1 MEKEVVMKIG
11 IITWF
16 TYENFGTKLQAIAL
30 QKYLKDNKHTPIL
43 LNFEP
48 PENEKIEEEGNI
60 LKKYK
65 NIENKK
71 LIIQKIKNKVYNFIE
86 EIGRRKYKNEL
97 LERSRKFRDII
108 RDNCVLSERIGT
120 SKEYIN
126 ACNEMDCLLFGSDQ
140 IWNPNWFHPFYYAN
154 YEEIV
159 VKKVAYAPSIGVTEI
174 KNFQK
179 EKYRK
184 SLETFSKIG
193 VREKTGKQIIQ
204 ELYEGTVEHVV
215 DPTLLHTKEEWRQI
229 LDLEKTDTSTQEKYI
244 CVYFLSENTK
254 HWKVVYTLAKREK
267 LKVKIIP
274 YVGTSFLRK
283 GDVVASASVQ
293 DFVSII
299 ENAQYVIT
307 DSFHATVFSVIFN
320 REFYTLERFDSKN
333 LLSQNSRIY
342 DFLSEIE
349 LEKRILP
356 FNTSKIDYS
365 ERINYNII
373 NGKLESLIKK
383 SKEFLN
389 DLVEVK

>member
-1 MEKEVVMKIG
+1 MMKVG

-16 TYENFGTKLQAIAL
+16 TYENYGTKLQAIAL
-30 QKYLKDNKHTPIL
+30 QRYLKNKKLNPVL
-43 LNFEP
+43 LNFAP
-48 PENEKIEEEGNI
+48 PETEGGEAPSSFF
-60 LKKYK
+60 LKYK
-65 NIENKK
+65 DIRNIKVLAK
-71 LIIQKIKNKVYNFIE
+71 KIKNKGYYFVE
-86 EIGRRKYKNEL
+86 KIGRRKYKQEL
-97 LERSRKFRDII
+97 IERSKKLNDII
-108 RDNCVLSERIGT
+108 LDKCVLSEKIVT
-120 SKEYIN
+120 VNEYIN
-126 ACNEMDCLLFGSDQ
+126 VCNDMDCLIFGSDQ
-140 IWNPNWFHPFYYAN
+140 IWNPNWFHPYYYAN
-154 YEEIV
+154 YKEIV
-159 VKKVAYAPSIGVTEI
+159 VNKMAYAPSIGVTEI
-174 KNFQK
+174 GDSQK

-204 ELYEGTVEHVV
+204 ELYEGTVENVV
-215 DPTLLHTKEEWRQI
+215 DPTLLHTKEEWKQI
-229 LDLEKTDTSTQEKYI
+229 LDLEKTNTDTQEKYI
-244 CVYFLSENTK
+244 CVYFLSENAK
-254 HWKVVYTLAKREK
+254 HWKAVYSLAKREK

-283 GDVVASASVQ
+283 GDVIASTSVQ
-293 DFVSII
+293 DFISII

-373 NGKLESLIKK
+373 NGKLENLIKK